1 MGNNIR
7 SSSRPKALAP
17 SIPMP
22 PLADAMDAVHLSVD
36 RFCLLA
42 GVEALA
48 EMMEED
54 ATTVCGARHRRH
66 GDRRGYRWGHT
77 QSEIGYHGGRVKVQR
92 PRVRDHA
99 GKEVGLESWQVLR
112 DGNLL
117 LEWALNLMVLNV
129 STRKYHRAVRLPEG
143 DLAKARGDGTSKSAV
158 SRRFVALSRKKMK
171 AWLASDLSELDLLVI
186 QIDGLHVGDHVLV
199 AAIGVD
205 GNGDK
210 HVLAVVEGATEN
222 TVVVQ
227 ALIDNLLARG
237 LDPTLPR
244 LFIVDGAK
252 ALSKAIRNTFG
263 VAAAIQRCQVHKG
276 RNIIERLPLHLH
288 ASVKKAL
295 RQAWDQD
302 DADKAERLLRNLA
315 RRLEHEEPGVSGS
328 ILEGL
333 EEILTVIRL
342 GLPHELRRSLACTNI
357 IENALGTVRQ
367 VTRNVKRWRNAE
379 MALRWTAAGLL
390 EAQKTFRRLK
400 AYRQLPI
407 LRNALQEHLRKAHAD
422 SAIETIMKAA
432 QHHQPATPA
441 PRISTEI
448 GTSPFDRLDRYR
460 SWCRPVPA
468 RSSLLRGGLAERL
481 GLEVVRRG
489 DLQQLQ
495 VVGPFEHVV
504 GDTGRLEDAGAGLG
518 QGLAASVIPEPHPA
532 LEDVNQLEV
541 DLVVAVQPDLG
552 AVRGLGLDDMGVVA
566 PVGRAV
572 DAEVA
577 VDELGPQPVADEAAV
592 LGMDDGKL
600 LCDFTHLPGSLIG
613 SIGGHTRSRT
623 HKFEAKSALMRV
635 GRRRDS
641 CRRVCRIGLR
651 RRGSV

>member
-7 SSSRPKALAP
+7 SSSSPKALAP

-66 GDRRGYRWGHT
+66 GDRRGYRWGRTH
-77 QSEIGYHGGRVKVQR
+77 SEIGYHGGKVKVAR
-92 PRVRDHA
+92 PRVRDRA
-99 GKEVGLESWQVLR
+99 GKEVSLESWQALR

-186 QIDGLHVGDHVLV
+186 QIDGLHVGDHVLM

-333 EEILTVIRL
+333 DEILTVIRL

-407 LRNALQEHLRKAHAD
+407 LRNALQELCLLFIPSGAETLAFGAASQNRPLPVFRLDFRRQQSVTVTGCGDGQIPPHSLQALPARSRTSVWPGSGRWKHPQAAD
-422 SAIETIMKAA
+422 ACQLK
-432 QHHQPATPA
+432 
-441 PRISTEI
+441 
-448 GTSPFDRLDRYR
+448 GTSPPPTVDGV
-460 SWCRPVPA
+460 SVC
-468 RSSLLRGGLAERL
+468 SLSAALTQEYDTAFKDGG
-481 GLEVVRRG
+481 
-489 DLQQLQ
+489 
-495 VVGPFEHVV
+495 
-504 GDTGRLEDAGAGLG
+504 T
-518 QGLAASVIPEPHPA
+518 
-532 LEDVNQLEV
+532 
-541 DLVVAVQPDLG
+541 AVSRKRDWTLNRVSTRHQI
-552 AVRGLGLDDMGVVA
+552 VS
-566 PVGRAV
+566 
-572 DAEVA
+572 
-577 VDELGPQPVADEAAV
+577 
-592 LGMDDGKL
+592 
-600 LCDFTHLPGSLIG
+600 T
-613 SIGGHTRSRT
+613 TRSRSYT
-623 HKFEAKSALMRV
+623 
-635 GRRRDS
+635 
-641 CRRVCRIGLR
+641 CR
-651 RRGSV
+651 

>member
-1 MGNNIR
+1 MCRNIKTLFNFDPPATNEEVR
-7 SSSRPKALAP
+7 AASEQFVRKLSGFTKPSKANEAAFGQAIDEFAAVARRLLDSLSTNAP
-17 SIPMP
+17 
-22 PLADAMDAVHLSVD
+22 ARD
-36 RFCLLA
+36 RE
-42 GVEALA
+42 VEAVMVFPVAA
-48 EMMEED
+48 ETA
-54 ATTVCGARHRRH
+54 ATISGPVNSSPAISMRRS
-66 GDRRGYRWGHT
+66 RCAT
-77 QSEIGYHGGRVKVQR
+77 S
-92 PRVRDHA
+92 A
-99 GKEVGLESWQVLR
+99 
-112 DGNLL
+112 
-117 LEWALNLMVLNV
+117 ALTLN
-129 STRKYHRAVRLPEG
+129 
-143 DLAKARGDGTSKSAV
+143 GTSKSAV

-186 QIDGLHVGDHVLV
+186 QIDGLHAGDHVLM

-276 RNIIERLPLHLH
+276 RNIIERLPQHLH

-302 DADKAERLLRNLA
+302 DANKAERLLRNLV

-333 EEILTVIRL
+333 DEILTVIRP

-357 IENALGTVRQ
+357 VENALGTVRQ
-367 VTRNVKRWRNAE
+367 VTRNVKRWRHAE

-407 LRNALQEHLRKAHAD
+407 LRNALQEHLRKAQAD

-432 QHHQPATPA
+432 
-441 PRISTEI
+441 
-448 GTSPFDRLDRYR
+448 
-460 SWCRPVPA
+460 
-468 RSSLLRGGLAERL
+468 
-481 GLEVVRRG
+481 
-489 DLQQLQ
+489 
-495 VVGPFEHVV
+495 
-504 GDTGRLEDAGAGLG
+504 
-518 QGLAASVIPEPHPA
+518 
-532 LEDVNQLEV
+532 
-541 DLVVAVQPDLG
+541 
-552 AVRGLGLDDMGVVA
+552 
-566 PVGRAV
+566 
-572 DAEVA
+572 
-577 VDELGPQPVADEAAV
+577 
-592 LGMDDGKL
+592 
-600 LCDFTHLPGSLIG
+600 
-613 SIGGHTRSRT
+613 
-623 HKFEAKSALMRV
+623 
-635 GRRRDS
+635 
-641 CRRVCRIGLR
+641 
-651 RRGSV
+651 